1 MTPDART
8 AAAQATDD
16 TRTTDT
22 RTVGGPAHA
31 LSLSPALSPSLIHT
45 ELSML
50 VTALWFEIDHGD
62 GSAAS
67 GFFTAD
73 AELTFS
79 RRTFRGTDE
88 INGVYGARAARGPRV
103 SRHLMS
109 NFHVLRHET
118 DVVRTDLVRTDSVEA
133 VSALV
138 LYAQDGTPPVP
149 TTVPVLVADVFD
161 RFVRAAG
168 PDVPDRPDVPDGEAR
183 RWLIASRRI
192 ENRFLLPGDVLA
204 VPTE

>member
-1 MTPDART
+1 MTL
-8 AAAQATDD
+8 
-16 TRTTDT
+16 
-22 RTVGGPAHA
+22 A
-31 LSLSPALSPSLIHT
+31 LLHT

-50 VTALWFEIDHGD
+50 MTALWYEIDHGD
-62 GSAAS
+62 GSAAA
-67 GFFTAD
+67 GFFTPD

-88 INGVYGARAARGPRV
+88 INGVYRDRTARGPRV

-109 NFHVLRHET
+109 NFHVLRHESE
-118 DVVRTDLVRTDSVEA
+118 RVEA

-138 LYAQDGTPPVP
+138 LHAQDGAPPVP
-149 TTVPVLVADVFD
+149 TTVPVLVADVYD
-161 RFVRAAG
+161 RFVRVGEADGEA
-168 PDVPDRPDVPDGEAR
+168 DGEAR

-192 ENRFLLPGDVLA
+192 ENRFLMPGDVLA

>member
-1 MTPDART
+1 MTLT
-8 AAAQATDD
+8 
-16 TRTTDT
+16 
-22 RTVGGPAHA
+22 
-31 LSLSPALSPSLIHT
+31 LIHT

-50 VTALWFEIDHGD
+50 ITALWFEIDHGD

-67 GFFTAD
+67 SFFTAD

-79 RRTFRGTDE
+79 RRTFRGTDQ
-88 INGVYGARAARGPRV
+88 INGVYSDRTARGPRV

-109 NFHVLRHET
+109 NLHILRHEP
-118 DVVRTDLVRTDSVEA
+118 DLVEA

-138 LYAQDGTPPVP
+138 LYAQDGEPPVP

-161 RFVRAAG
+161 RFVRV
-168 PDVPDRPDVPDGEAR
+168 DEPDGEAC

-192 ENRFLLPGDVLA
+192 ENRFLMPGNVLA

>member
-1 MTPDART
+1 MTADART
-8 AAAQATDD
+8 VTA
-16 TRTTDT
+16 
-22 RTVGGPAHA
+22 
-31 LSLSPALSPSLIHT
+31 PALALAHT

-67 GFFTAD
+67 GFFTAA

-88 INGVYGARAARGPRV
+88 IDGVYSDRTARGPRV

-109 NFHVLRHET
+109 NFHILRYQ
-118 DVVRTDLVRTDSVEA
+118 TDLAEA

-138 LYAQDGTPPVP
+138 LYAQDGEPPIP
-149 TTVPVLVADVFD
+149 TTAPVLVADVFD
-161 RFVRAAG
+161 RFVRVG
-168 PDVPDRPDVPDGEAR
+168 EPDGR
-183 RWLIASRRI
+183 GGRWLIAARRI
-192 ENRFLLPGDVLA
+192 ENRFLAPGDVLA

>member
-16 TRTTDT
+16 TRT
-22 RTVGGPAHA
+22 VGGPARA
-31 LSLSPALSPSLIHT
+31 RSLSPALSPSLVHT

-109 NFHVLRHET
+109 NFHVLRHES
-118 DVVRTDLVRTDSVEA
+118 DVVEA

-161 RFVRAAG
+161 RFVRA
-168 PDVPDRPDVPDGEAR
+168 GEPNER
-183 RWLIASRRI
+183 HEPEVGETRWLIASRRI

>member
-1 MTPDART
+1 
-8 AAAQATDD
+8 
-16 TRTTDT
+16 
-22 RTVGGPAHA
+22 
-31 LSLSPALSPSLIHT
+31 
-45 ELSML
+45 ML

-67 GFFTAD
+67 SFFTAD

-88 INGVYGARAARGPRV
+88 INGVYRDRAARGLRT

-109 NFHVLRHET
+109 NLHILRHES
-118 DVVRTDLVRTDSVEA
+118 DLVEVL
-133 VSALV
+133 SALV
-138 LYAQDGTPPVP
+138 LYARDGEPPIA

-161 RFVRAAG
+161 RFVRI
-168 PDVPDRPDVPDGEAR
+168 REPDGEAQ

>member
-1 MTPDART
+1 MTPDAR
-8 AAAQATDD
+8 
-16 TRTTDT
+16 
-22 RTVGGPAHA
+22 
-31 LSLSPALSPSLIHT
+31 LHT

-50 VTALWFEIDHGD
+50 VTALWYEIDHGD

-79 RRTFRGTDE
+79 RRTFRGTDQ
-88 INGVYGARAARGPRV
+88 IDSVYSARAARGPRV
-103 SRHLMS
+103 SRHLTS
-109 NFHVLRHET
+109 NLHVLRQQDDGVET
-118 DVVRTDLVRTDSVEA
+118 

-138 LYAQDGTPPVP
+138 LYAQDGTPPIP

-161 RFVRAAG
+161 RFTRSR
-168 PDVPDRPDVPDGEAR
+168 DPDGQAR

>member
-1 MTPDART
+1 MT
-8 AAAQATDD
+8 AA
-16 TRTTDT
+16 
-22 RTVGGPAHA
+22 V
-31 LSLSPALSPSLIHT
+31 HT
-45 ELSML
+45 ELSTL
-50 VTALWFEIDHGD
+50 VTALWFEIDHGG

-79 RRTFRGTDE
+79 RRTFRGTGE
-88 INGVYGARAARGPRV
+88 IDGVYRDRAARGPRV

-109 NFHVLRHET
+109 NFHVLHHEPGRV
-118 DVVRTDLVRTDSVEA
+118 DA

-138 LYAQDGTPPVP
+138 LYAQDGEPPVP

-161 RFVRAAG
+161 RFVLLGGAG
-168 PDVPDRPDVPDGEAR
+168 
-183 RWLIASRRI
+183 WLIASRRI

>member
-1 MTPDART
+1 MTL
-8 AAAQATDD
+8 
-16 TRTTDT
+16 
-22 RTVGGPAHA
+22 A
-31 LSLSPALSPSLIHT
+31 LLHT

-50 VTALWFEIDHGD
+50 VTALWYEIDHGD
-62 GSAAS
+62 GSAAA
-67 GFFTAD
+67 GFFTPD

-88 INGVYGARAARGPRV
+88 INGVYRDRTARGPRV

-109 NFHVLRHET
+109 NFHVLRRES
-118 DVVRTDLVRTDSVEA
+118 DGVEA

-138 LYAQDGTPPVP
+138 LYAQDGKPPVP
-149 TTVPVLVADVFD
+149 TTVPVLVADVYD
-161 RFVRAAG
+161 RFVRIGEA
-168 PDVPDRPDVPDGEAR
+168 DGEADGQADDEAR

-192 ENRFLLPGDVLA
+192 ENRFLMPGDVLA

>member
-1 MTPDART
+1 MTT
-8 AAAQATDD
+8 ETQTL
-16 TRTTDT
+16 
-22 RTVGGPAHA
+22 A
-31 LSLSPALSPSLIHT
+31 LVHT

-88 INGVYGARAARGPRV
+88 IDGVYSARTARGPRV

-109 NFHVLRHET
+109 NLHILRHET
-118 DVVRTDLVRTDSVEA
+118 DLVEA
-133 VSALV
+133 VSVLV
-138 LYAQDGTPPVP
+138 LHAQDGEPPVP

-161 RFVRAAG
+161 RFVRIG
-168 PDVPDRPDVPDGEAR
+168 GPDGEAP
-183 RWLIASRRI
+183 RWLVAARRI

>member
-8 AAAQATDD
+8 
-16 TRTTDT
+16 
-22 RTVGGPAHA
+22 V
-31 LSLSPALSPSLIHT
+31 SSPAPALVYADLST
-45 ELSML
+45 L

-67 GFFTAD
+67 SFFTAD

-88 INGVYGARAARGPRV
+88 INGVYSDRTARGPRV

-109 NFHVLRHET
+109 NFHVLRHEG
-118 DVVRTDLVRTDSVEA
+118 DLVEA

-138 LYAQDGTPPVP
+138 LYARDGEPPVP
-149 TTVPVLVADVFD
+149 MTVPVLIADVFD
-161 RFVRAAG
+161 RFVRAG
-168 PDVPDRPDVPDGEAR
+168 EPDGEAR
-183 RWLIASRRI
+183 QWLIASRRI
-192 ENRFLLPGDVLA
+192 ENRFLMPGDVLA

>member
-1 MTPDART
+1 MTPDAR
-8 AAAQATDD
+8 
-16 TRTTDT
+16 
-22 RTVGGPAHA
+22 
-31 LSLSPALSPSLIHT
+31 LHT

-50 VTALWFEIDHGD
+50 VAALWYEIDHGD

-79 RRTFRGTDE
+79 RRTFRGTDQ
-88 INGVYGARAARGPRV
+88 IDSVYRDRAARGPRV

-109 NFHVLRHET
+109 NLHVLRRQIDAVET
-118 DVVRTDLVRTDSVEA
+118 

-138 LYAQDGTPPVP
+138 LYAQDGTPPIP

-161 RFVRAAG
+161 RFTRSR
-168 PDVPDRPDVPDGEAR
+168 DPDGQAR

>member
-1 MTPDART
+1 MTSDAR
-8 AAAQATDD
+8 
-16 TRTTDT
+16 
-22 RTVGGPAHA
+22 
-31 LSLSPALSPSLIHT
+31 LHT

-50 VTALWFEIDHGD
+50 VVALWYEIDHSD

-79 RRTFRGTDE
+79 RRTFRGTDQ
-88 INGVYGARAARGPRV
+88 IDSVYRDRAARGPRV

-109 NFHVLRHET
+109 NLHVLRQQVDAVET
-118 DVVRTDLVRTDSVEA
+118 

-138 LYAQDGTPPVP
+138 LYAQDGTPPIP

-161 RFVRAAG
+161 RFIRSRG
-168 PDVPDRPDVPDGEAR
+168 PDGQP

-192 ENRFLLPGDVLA
+192 ENRFLVPGDVLA

>member
-1 MTPDART
+1 MSL
-8 AAAQATDD
+8 
-16 TRTTDT
+16 
-22 RTVGGPAHA
+22 A
-31 LSLSPALSPSLIHT
+31 LLHT

-50 VTALWFEIDHGD
+50 VTALWYEIDHGD
-62 GSAAS
+62 GSAAA

-88 INGVYGARAARGPRV
+88 ISGVYRDRTARGPRV

-109 NFHVLRHET
+109 NFHVLRHESE
-118 DVVRTDLVRTDSVEA
+118 RVEA
-133 VSALV
+133 ISALV

-149 TTVPVLVADVFD
+149 TTVPVLVADVYD
-161 RFVRAAG
+161 RFVRVGEVAG
-168 PDVPDRPDVPDGEAR
+168 EADGEAH

-192 ENRFLLPGDVLA
+192 ENRFLMPGDVLA

>member
-1 MTPDART
+1 MSL
-8 AAAQATDD
+8 
-16 TRTTDT
+16 
-22 RTVGGPAHA
+22 A
-31 LSLSPALSPSLIHT
+31 LLHT

-50 VTALWFEIDHGD
+50 VTALWYEIDHGD
-62 GSAAS
+62 GSAAA

-88 INGVYGARAARGPRV
+88 ISGVYRDRTARGPRV
-103 SRHLMS
+103 SCHLMS
-109 NFHVLRHET
+109 NFHVLRHESE
-118 DVVRTDLVRTDSVEA
+118 RVEA
-133 VSALV
+133 ISALV

-149 TTVPVLVADVFD
+149 TTVPVLVADVYD
-161 RFVRAAG
+161 RFVRVGEVAG
-168 PDVPDRPDVPDGEAR
+168 EADGEAH

-192 ENRFLLPGDVLA
+192 ENRFLMPGDVLA

>member
-1 MTPDART
+1 MTL
-8 AAAQATDD
+8 
-16 TRTTDT
+16 
-22 RTVGGPAHA
+22 A
-31 LSLSPALSPSLIHT
+31 LPHT

-50 VTALWFEIDHGD
+50 VTALWYEIDHGD
-62 GSAAS
+62 GSAAA
-67 GFFTAD
+67 GFFTPD

-88 INGVYGARAARGPRV
+88 INGVYRDRTARGPRV

-109 NFHVLRHET
+109 NFHVLRHES
-118 DVVRTDLVRTDSVEA
+118 DRVEA

-149 TTVPVLVADVFD
+149 TTVPVLVADVYD
-161 RFVRAAG
+161 RFVRVGEA
-168 PDVPDRPDVPDGEAR
+168 DGEADGEAH

-192 ENRFLLPGDVLA
+192 ENRFLMPGDVLA

>member
-1 MTPDART
+1 MTAGTRT
-8 AAAQATDD
+8 AAGLAA
-16 TRTTDT
+16 
-22 RTVGGPAHA
+22 V
-31 LSLSPALSPSLIHT
+31 HT

-62 GSAAS
+62 GAAVS

-79 RRTFRGTDE
+79 RRTFRGNAE
-88 INGVYGARAARGPRV
+88 IDGVYRDRAARGPRV

-118 DVVRTDLVRTDSVEA
+118 DLVDT

-138 LYAQDGTPPVP
+138 LHAQDGAAPVP

-161 RFVRAAG
+161 RFVG
-168 PDVPDRPDVPDGEAR
+168 VGEPNGR

>member
-1 MTPDART
+1 MTSDAR
-8 AAAQATDD
+8 
-16 TRTTDT
+16 
-22 RTVGGPAHA
+22 
-31 LSLSPALSPSLIHT
+31 LHT
-45 ELSML
+45 ELLML
-50 VTALWFEIDHGD
+50 VTALWYEIDHGD

-79 RRTFRGTDE
+79 RRTFRGTDQ
-88 INGVYGARAARGPRV
+88 IDSVYRERAARGPRV

-109 NFHVLRHET
+109 NLHVLRRQIDAVET
-118 DVVRTDLVRTDSVEA
+118 

-138 LYAQDGTPPVP
+138 LYAQDGTPAIP

-161 RFVRAAG
+161 RFIRSRG
-168 PDVPDRPDVPDGEAR
+168 PDGRT
-183 RWLIASRRI
+183 RWLIGSRRI
-192 ENRFLLPGDVLA
+192 ENRFLVPGDVLA

>member
-1 MTPDART
+1 MTSDAR
-8 AAAQATDD
+8 
-16 TRTTDT
+16 
-22 RTVGGPAHA
+22 
-31 LSLSPALSPSLIHT
+31 LHT

-50 VTALWFEIDHGD
+50 VTALWYEIDHAD

-79 RRTFRGTDE
+79 RRTFRGTE
-88 INGVYGARAARGPRV
+88 QINGVYRDRAARGPRV
-103 SRHLMS
+103 SCHLMS
-109 NFHVLRHET
+109 NLHVLQRQVDAVET
-118 DVVRTDLVRTDSVEA
+118 L
-133 VSALV
+133 SALV
-138 LYAQDGTPPVP
+138 LYARDGTPPIP

-161 RFVRAAG
+161 RFVRYRG
-168 PDVPDRPDVPDGEAR
+168 PDVQAR

-192 ENRFLLPGDVLA
+192 ENRFLMPGDVLA